1 MREETLVRTVNS
13 LLAFASILII
23 YGTIN
28 IEPHK
33 EVKEEVVI
41 RKEEPAPKQVPKI
54 EITPTP
60 NPTLE
65 AYSLKMDELN
75 DIEIVYQTIEKTYLT
90 RGYITAYCNCSKCC
104 TYANQPTASGKMPVY
119 SEDNFGITSCAIDPR
134 YYKFGQLFMIDGKIF
149 RADDTGSAVKGRKH
163 FDLYQK
169 DHKSVTKF
177 NTHYT
182 TVYKVKFVTHRKEG
196 CTHEHLLDFIHD
208 AGRVGLL
215 HPRDD
220 S

>member
-1 MREETLVRTVNS
+1 MREETLIRTVNS

-33 EVKEEVVI
+33 EVKEEVFI
-41 RKEEPAPKQVPKI
+41 REEEAAPKQVPKI
-54 EITPTP
+54 EIPPTP

-134 YYKFGQLFMIDGKIF
+134 YYKFGQLFMIDGKIY
-149 RADDTGSAVKGRKH
+149 RADDTGSAVLGRKH
-163 FDLYQK
+163 FDLFQK